1 MKLSS
6 VAAVTVVLAAS
17 AAWAQSAS
25 PSMASHASRSNP
37 RTVMATS
44 NATGL
49 AQNQQA
55 QTAIHQRVDDMG
67 STLVKMHA
75 LLKQMEA
82 KNKNGASK
90 DPMIKAN
97 LEMWGLMLQDLDKQY
112 EQLRLAART
121 REDMEARRAA
131 MYKQAEAKAAAE
143 AQGLQAPGFARTP
156 AKGAAQGAAPGAAA
170 FGSPQAT
177 PPSAPAAQPAQTPAP
192 APASSSQSPN

>member
-6 VAAVTVVLAAS
+6 VAAVTVVFATS

-55 QTAIHQRVDDMG
+55 QTAVHQRVDDMG

-75 LLKQMEA
+75 LLKQMEV

-112 EQLRLAART
+112 EQLRLTART

-143 AQGLQAPGFARTP
+143 AQGFQAPGFARTP
-156 AKGAAQGAAPGAAA
+156 AKGAAPS
-170 FGSPQAT
+170 GSPQAT
-177 PPSAPAAQPAQTPAP
+177 TPSAPAAQPAPTPAP

>member
-6 VAAVTVVLAAS
+6 VAAVTVVFATS

-37 RTVMATS
+37 RTVIATS

-49 AQNQQA
+49 AQISA
-55 QTAIHQRVDDMG
+55 SPDGCSPARRRHG

-75 LLKQMEA
+75 LLKQMEV

-97 LEMWGLMLQDLDKQY
+97 LEMWGLMLQDLDNSTSNY
-112 EQLRLAART
+112 VSRLA
-121 REDMEARRAA
+121 
-131 MYKQAEAKAAAE
+131 
-143 AQGLQAPGFARTP
+143 P
-156 AKGAAQGAAPGAAA
+156 AKTWKHGAPLCTNKLKQRPQRRLK
-170 FGSPQAT
+170 GSKLPVSRALR
-177 PPSAPAAQPAQTPAP
+177 
-192 APASSSQSPN
+192 

>member
-1 MKLSS
+1 MKLFS
-6 VAAVTVVLAAS
+6 VAAVTIVLATS
-17 AAWAQSAS
+17 AAWGQSAS
-25 PSMASHASRSNP
+25 PSMASHASSNP
-37 RTVMATS
+37 RAVMATS
-44 NATGL
+44 NTTGL

-55 QTAIHQRVDDMG
+55 QTAIHHRVDDMG
-67 STLVKMHA
+67 SMLVKMHA

-112 EQLRLAART
+112 EQLRVAART

-143 AQGLQAPGFARTP
+143 AQGFQAPGFARTP
-156 AKGAAQGAAPGAAA
+156 VKGAAASGATE
-170 FGSPQAT
+170 AT
-177 PPSAPAAQPAQTPAP
+177 TPSAPAAQPAQAPAP
-192 APASSSQSPN
+192 APASSNQSQN